1 MGASINFDELSKEEV
16 LKVLKLMEPFNNNMQ
31 VLTKNNMSKS
41 LGNLDSVSK
50 GPGEV
55 SPINP
60 MIKSLL
66 KGTW

>member
-1 MGASINFDELSKEEV
+1 MGAAINFDELSKEEV

-31 VLTKNNMSKS
+31 VLTKNKMSKS
-41 LGNLDSVSK
+41 LGNLDTVSK

-60 MIKSLL
+60 MIKDS
-66 KGTW
+66 